1 MVMTGFSHKDK
12 MTSRQRVM
20 RTFEMGIPDRVPVNY
35 MYNPGID
42 QRLKSHFGLNAA
54 DDEGLRQALGI
65 DFRVINASYTGPS
78 LHSTVADRK
87 VDPLFGFHTRF
98 VPNEFGGY
106 WEQCDILLN
115 EGDMD
120 TALRWPFPDP
130 DHFDYD
136 SLEDQCEK
144 YADYGLVLGNN
155 GLGVVICRLAYYMGM
170 SQALISL
177 QLEDPAAIT
186 FIDRLLDFQLKHL
199 ERMLDKVGDKVQLV
213 WMGED
218 LGTQIG
224 PMISM
229 KLFEK
234 VILPRHQKFFDAAN
248 AYHLPVMLHTCGS
261 SSWTYEKY
269 IEAGLKA
276 VDTLQPEAKNMGP
289 RYLKDTFGGRLVF
302 HGCISTKGALV
313 NGSEQDVENEVRDTL
328 AVMMPG
334 GGYCL
339 APTHRLQDNTSVKNA
354 VAMYRAAHQYGR
366 YS

>member
-1 MVMTGFSHKDK
+1 MTGLAQNDIL
-12 MTSRQRVM
+12 TSKERVI
-20 RTFEMGIPDRVPVNY
+20 RTFNQQIPDRVPINY

-42 QRLKSHFGLNAA
+42 QRLKSRLGLHAT
-54 DDEGLRQALGI
+54 DDEGLRQVLGV
-65 DFRVINASYTGPS
+65 DFRIINAAYTGPALYDPVS
-78 LHSTVADRK
+78 DRR
-87 VDPLFGFHTRF
+87 VDPLMGFHMRF

-106 WEQCDILLN
+106 WEQCDVLLT
-115 EGDMD
+115 EGDME
-120 TALRWPFPDP
+120 TALNWKFPNP

-136 SLEDQCEK
+136 SLERQCKQFEN
-144 YADYGLVLGNN
+144 YGLILGNN
-155 GLGVVICRLAYYMGM
+155 GLGVVICRLAYFMGM

-177 QLEDPAAIT
+177 QLEDSAALT

-199 ERMLDKVGDKVQLV
+199 ERMLDRVGKKVQLI

-229 KLFEK
+229 KLFERM
-234 VILPRHQKFFDAAN
+234 VLPRHQKFFDAAK
-248 AYHLPVMLHTCGS
+248 AYDIPVMLHTCGS

-269 IEAGLKA
+269 IQAGLRA
-276 VDTLQPEAKNMGP
+276 VDTLQPEAKNMEP
-289 RYLKDTFGGRLVF
+289 RYLKNTFGGRLVF

-313 NGSEQDVENEVRDTL
+313 NGTTQDVEQEVRETL
-328 AVMMPG
+328 EIMMPG

-339 APTHRLQDNTSVKNA
+339 APTHRLQDNTSVENA
-354 VAMYRAAHQYGR
+354 VAMYEAAHRFGH

>member
-1 MVMTGFSHKDK
+1 MTRLAKNEK
-12 MTSRQRVM
+12 LTSKERVIC
-20 RTFEMGIPDRVPVNY
+20 TFNHEIPDRIPVNY

-42 QRLKSHFGLNAA
+42 QRLKAYFKLQPS
-54 DDEGLRQALGI
+54 DDEGLRQALGV
-65 DFRVINASYTGPS
+65 DFRLINAPYTGPA
-78 LHSTVADRK
+78 LFDPVPGRK
-87 VDPLFGFHTRF
+87 VDPLFGFHMRF
-98 VPNEFGGY
+98 VPNEWGGY
-106 WEQCDILLN
+106 WEQCDILLK
-115 EGDMD
+115 EGDME
-120 TALRWPFPDP
+120 TALNWNFPNP

-136 SLEDQCEK
+136 SLEGQCHQHEN
-144 YADYGLVLGNN
+144 YGLILGNN

-177 QLEDPAAIT
+177 QLEDDAALT

-199 ERMLDKVGDKVQLV
+199 ERMLEKVGNRVQLV

-234 VILPRHQKFFDAAN
+234 VVLPRHIKFFDAAK
-248 AYHLPVMLHTCGS
+248 AYNLPVMLHTCGS
-261 SSWTYEKY
+261 SSWAYEKY
-269 IEAGLKA
+269 IQAGLKA
-276 VDTLQPEAKNMGP
+276 VDTLQPEAKNMSP

-313 NGSEQDVENEVRDTL
+313 NGSVTNVEREVKDTL
-328 AVMMPG
+328 EIMMPG

-339 APTHRLQDNTSVKNA
+339 APTHRLQDNTNVENA
-354 VAMYRAAHQYGR
+354 VAMYKFAHQYGF